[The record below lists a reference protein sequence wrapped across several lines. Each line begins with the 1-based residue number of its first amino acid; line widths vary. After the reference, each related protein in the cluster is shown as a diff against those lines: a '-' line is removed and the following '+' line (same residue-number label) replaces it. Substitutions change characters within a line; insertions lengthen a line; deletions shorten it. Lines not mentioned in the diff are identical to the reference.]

1 MAVTAGTM
9 RNLEDEERVLV
20 GKRACLDDY
29 KLMSHYIASDIAR
42 REQPNILN
50 FFFFTVVIISTG
62 ITCRGRT
69 SPSRWEGPTPSSSV
83 KRKSSY
89 ILLHEQQCD
98 RSHITEPSVTRI

>member
-1 MAVTAGTM
+1 VAVTAGTM

-20 GKRACLDDY
+20 GKRARLQVDV
-29 KLMSHYIASDIAR
+29 SHYMASDIAR